1 LFNKRNSYFC
11 NVQTTKANK
20 WQLLNIKEKK
30 FRKMKA
36 KKEIVVDRRIQK
48 TKKALTEAL
57 IHLILEKGYEKV
69 TIQNII
75 DKANVGRSTFY
86 IHYESK
92 EQLLLDGHNNLDVKM
107 FFDEKDGAEI
117 SFENLFNHIAENRQ
131 LAKAM
136 LGKKGGNMMTEFFK
150 NNIALK
156 INKKFSSQFGKNKS
170 AQKLL
175 IFLSDAAGSAVI
187 SLLVS
192 WIEDEMTFTT
202 QEMSLK
208 CQDIVTAIFEKVVA

>member
-1 LFNKRNSYFC
+1 M
-11 NVQTTKANK
+11 
-20 WQLLNIKEKK
+20 I
-30 FRKMKA
+30 A

-48 TKKALTEAL
+48 TKKSLTEAL

-107 FFDEKDGAEI
+107 FFSEKDGAEI
-117 SFENLFNHIAENRQ
+117 KFENLFNHIAENHQ

-156 INKKFSSQFGKNKS
+156 IKKKFSDQFGKSKS
-170 AQKLL
+170 DQKLL

-202 QEMSLK
+202 QEMSLN
-208 CQDIVTAIFEKVVA
+208 CQNIVTAIFDNVVA